1 MYNNKFLTIISTLFI
16 IICFSINTYAI
27 TEKQYLIIN
36 DLIEQ
41 ENIDKAFED
50 LKIFQ
55 KGTGKLTARNQILIG
70 KIYLALEQPAKAF
83 TFFEKAIFT
92 LLPVGNGFLKLNQI
106 ALCCIESFSNNS
118 SKCFSLI
125 IFLFFRTTLFEEN
138 IG

>member
-1 MYNNKFLTIISTLFI
+1 MSNNKFLTIISTLFI

-92 LLPVGNGFLKLNQI
+92 
-106 ALCCIESFSNNS
+106 S
-118 SKCFSLI
+118 
-125 IFLFFRTTLFEEN
+125 T
-138 IG
+138 